1 MKSPHTTAKSFTLSG
16 KLVGFVKDGR
26 KLKGIKIKVGGIK
39 YRVKLAKPLR
49 EALPLDVKKGQP
61 VQVSGEVKQKKSG
74 ELKLRAAEI
83 QVLDEAA
90 RPFLDLID
98 GEGHTANEAGPEPVV
113 LGALEPE
120 IAMLDAPKDIDV
132 NGKSKTPKAKAQTKI
147 LICQKGSCWKKR
159 GGQTVCER
167 LEKRLSDR
175 GLTDAVTIKKTGCMD
190 RCKSGPN
197 LVVMPGKARYG
208 RVGKADIE
216 KIIDQH
222 VLQSSH

>member
-1 MKSPHTTAKSFTLSG
+1 MKPPHADAQSFTLSG

-26 KLKGIKIKVGGIK
+26 KLKGLKVKIGGIE

-49 EALPLDVKKGQP
+49 KALPTELKKGKP
-61 VQVSGEVKQKKSG
+61 VLASGEVKQKKSG
-74 ELKLRAAEI
+74 ELRLKAEAL
-83 QVLDEAA
+83 QVLEGEPQA
-90 RPFLDLID
+90 PFLDLRNED
-98 GEGHTANEAGPEPVV
+98 GSVADQTIPDPVV

-120 IAMLDAPKDIDV
+120 RPVVDKPHNPQQELSI
-132 NGKSKTPKAKAQTKI
+132 GKAKSQAKI

-159 GGQTVCER
+159 GGQAVCER
-167 LEKRLSDR
+167 LEQRLSDR
-175 GLTDAVTIKKTGCMD
+175 GLAGQVTIKKTGCMD

-216 KIIDQH
+216 EIIDQH
-222 VLQSSH
+222 ILKSQA